1 MVHVDAEV
9 AGNQN
14 QFPWKWRQYV
24 RSKRRNTQLLHD
36 AEVRLMK
43 NTVETT
49 ESKLDVTKINWLSLW
64 V

>member
-14 QFPWKWRQYV
+14 QFPWKWRQNF

-36 AEVRLMK
+36 AEARLMK
-43 NTVETT
+43 NHRGNDRT
-49 ESKLDVTKINWLSLW
+49 
-64 V
+64 